1 MTDPTHAT
9 LATLAADLAIR
20 QLHARYI
27 DAVWRKDEAAFTA
40 CFAPGAEWRIAG
52 LHAVGREAIGEVFG
66 RLIGPSVR
74 VLMFAG
80 MPCLQF
86 SGATA
91 SGRVNITELVKRRD
105 GESMRTLGVYYD
117 RYRAA
122 GEGEARDGEWLFT
135 ERHWHLFYRGPPDLS
150 ADMIDA
156 PEYGPP
162 PAMPP
167 RMPPRML

>member
-1 MTDPTHAT
+1 MTDTT

-40 CFAPGAEWRIAG
+40 CFAPEAEWRIAG
-52 LHAVGREAIGEVFG
+52 LHAVGREAIGEVFT
-66 RLIGPSVR
+66 RLIGPSAR

-86 SGATA
+86 GGTTA
-91 SGRVNITELVKRRD
+91 SGRVNITELIKRQD

-122 GEGEARDGEWLFT
+122 DAGEWLFT
-135 ERHWHLFYRGPPDLS
+135 ERHFHLFYRGPIDLS
-150 ADMIDA
+150 APLLDA

-162 PAMPP
+162 PAMP
-167 RMPPRML
+167 

>member
-27 DAVWRKDEAAFTA
+27 D
-40 CFAPGAEWRIAG
+40 
-52 LHAVGREAIGEVFG
+52 
-66 RLIGPSVR
+66 
-74 VLMFAG
+74 G